1 MATGKG
7 WGCNRFNAGEC
18 GRLEA
23 IGGFGEAGEAV
34 VSTVSFLKAAS
45 EVGVEDPF
53 RFPTPVGAVGALS
66 LLNVPA
72 FLN

>member
-18 GRLEA
+18 GRFEA
-23 IGGFGEAGEAV
+23 IGGFGEGEAV
-34 VSTVSFLKAAS
+34 VSVSFLKAS
-45 EVGVEDPF
+45 EVGVEGPF
-53 RFPTPVGAVGALS
+53 RFPPVGGAGVLS

>member
-1 MATGKG
+1 MAIGKG

-18 GRLEA
+18 GILEA

-34 VSTVSFLKAAS
+34 VSTVSFLKAS
-45 EVGVEDPF
+45 EVGVEGPF
-53 RFPTPVGAVGALS
+53 RFPPPVGAVGALS